1 MITAF
6 GTGIGAEFDI
16 KKLRYDKIICMTDAD
31 VDVSHIRIL
40 LLTFFYRYMREL
52 VEQGHIYIAQ
62 PPLYLV
68 TKNKQKHYA
77 YNDDELAE
85 VLDRVGRTGA
95 DVQRYKGLGEMDA
108 DQLKETTMDKE
119 TRTLLRVTVDD
130 AAMADELFSLLMG
143 EKSQPRKEFI
153 EQNAKFVENLDI

>member
-1 MITAF
+1 M
-6 GTGIGAEFDI
+6 
-16 KKLRYDKIICMTDAD
+16 K
-31 VDVSHIRIL
+31 
-40 LLTFFYRYMREL
+40 EL

-77 YNDDELAE
+77 YNDDELSE
-85 VLDRVGRTGA
+85 LLDKIGRNGA

-130 AAMADELFSLLMG
+130 AAAADELFSLLMG